1 MVGFWAVCCY
11 NARNASLF
19 LSVLHFLLCAKA
31 SDIYRFVIVLV
42 LVWWYSVACAKE
54 VMGGKRGEK
63 ERGGGGVD
71 DLVYTPD
78 LCTEFGIQ
86 SEKATRHS
94 YIGSIFVIVFLI
106 LF

>member
-1 MVGFWAVCCY
+1 MVVFSGVREGSY
-11 NARNASLF
+11 GR
-19 LSVLHFLLCAKA
+19 
-31 SDIYRFVIVLV
+31 
-42 LVWWYSVACAKE
+42 KE
-54 VMGGKRGEK
+54 RGKRK
-63 ERGGGGVD
+63 GGGGVD